1 MLDTWFSSGLWPFS
15 TMGWPEKTADFE
27 RYYPTS
33 VLVTGF
39 DILFF
44 WVARMMMFGLRFTG
58 EVPFK
63 DVYVHGLVRDEY
75 GAKMSKSKGNVR
87 DPLELLAT
95 YGTDALRFTLAA
107 QSAMGRDIRLSE
119 DRIEGNRA
127 FANKIWNAARFV
139 HMNLE
144 DYEPGAAVGEDDVAG
159 KWIRARLSRAIEEVH
174 EAVALYRFNDVSTA
188 IYRFFWNE
196 YCDWYL
202 ELAKPALQGDDP
214 ARRAATQRTLVDVL
228 DAALRL
234 LHPLMPFVTEELW
247 RSLPRVEEL
256 PPSLVFTAMP
266 QPEDFV
272 RDEQAEADGER
283 LVAIVRALRSI
294 RSEMNVPPSTRIPLL
309 IGGEAASVAAARAL
323 ASEISSLA
331 RVASIEWIDGND
343 RPRGAAVAAAG
354 GVELFVPLAGLIDV
368 DAERARLEKSRL
380 KLEKDVARIE
390 KKLGNESF
398 LERAP
403 AEVVDKERGKLED
416 LQGELGLLQSGLE
429 RLSEVEG

>member
-1 MLDTWFSSGLWPFS
+1 
-15 TMGWPEKTADFE
+15 
-27 RYYPTS
+27 
-33 VLVTGF
+33 
-39 DILFF
+39 
-44 WVARMMMFGLRFTG
+44 
-58 EVPFK
+58 
-63 DVYVHGLVRDEY
+63 
-75 GAKMSKSKGNVR
+75 
-87 DPLELLAT
+87 
-95 YGTDALRFTLAA
+95 
-107 QSAMGRDIRLSE
+107 
-119 DRIEGNRA
+119 
-127 FANKIWNAARFV
+127 
-139 HMNLE
+139 
-144 DYEPGAAVGEDDVAG
+144 
-159 KWIRARLSRAIEEVH
+159 
-174 EAVALYRFNDVSTA
+174 
-188 IYRFFWNE
+188 
-196 YCDWYL
+196 
-202 ELAKPALQGDDP
+202 
-214 ARRAATQRTLVDVL
+214 
-228 DAALRL
+228 
-234 LHPLMPFVTEELW
+234 
-247 RSLPRVEEL
+247 
-256 PPSLVFTAMP
+256 MP

-272 RDEQAEADGER
+272 RDEQAEAAGER

-331 RVASIEWIDGND
+331 RVASIEWIDDSD